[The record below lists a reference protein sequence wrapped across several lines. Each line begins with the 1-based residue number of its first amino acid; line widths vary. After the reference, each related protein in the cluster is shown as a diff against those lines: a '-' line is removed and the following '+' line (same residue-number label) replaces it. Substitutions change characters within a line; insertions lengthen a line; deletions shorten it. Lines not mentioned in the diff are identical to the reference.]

1 MRHNM
6 AEPAGTSDAA
16 REILTPLSGLRRR
29 AEHGGAQVA
38 PGSVPSRALF
48 CWGEPLFEQARTFTH
63 AKPTDLKAGVAKL
76 YRGTWGGEPFVLVNP
91 GIGAPATALVAD
103 KLHACGV
110 DTFIGVGFAGILH
123 PLLQAGDI
131 LVVERA
137 LGEDGTSR
145 AYLDDSAE
153 PWARP
158 RAADGRA
165 PDEAPAH
172 PLLKEAMELSL
183 GQEPGA
189 AFQCGT
195 VWTTDAPYRET
206 VGKAKAYRA
215 RGASAVEMETAA
227 LYAVAQRRG
236 FRAGAM
242 VVLSDSLCRLKP
254 LDAPLGEGDDGID
267 WTWTPAAPG
276 SLDGKIGQLLRAA
289 LPVVTG
295 PLEETPVAPQ
305 AH

>member
-6 AEPAGTSDAA
+6 AAPAGTSDDA

-38 PGSVPSRALF
+38 PGSVPTRALF

-76 YRGTWGGEPFVLVNP
+76 YRGSWGGEAFVLVNP

-103 KLHACGV
+103 KLGACGV

-145 AYLDDSAE
+145 AYLE
-153 PWARP
+153 
-158 RAADGRA
+158 GT
-165 PDEAPAH
+165 DEVQAH
-172 PLLKEAMELSL
+172 PVVKDAMELSL

-215 RGASAVEMETAA
+215 RGAAAVEMETAA
-227 LYAVAQRRG
+227 LYAVAKKRG

-242 VVLSDSLCRLKP
+242 VVLSDSLCRVKP
-254 LDAPLGEGDDGID
+254 LDAPLAEGDDGID

-276 SLDGKIGQLLRAA
+276 SLDGRIGQILRAA

-295 PLEETPVAPQ
+295 PLQDAPLAPH

>member
-1 MRHNM
+1 MTGSEGNDEH
-6 AEPAGTSDAA
+6 

-38 PGSVPSRALF
+38 PGSVPRRALF
-48 CWGEPLFEQARTFTH
+48 TWGEPLFEQARILTH
-63 AKPTDLKAGVAKL
+63 AKPTDLRAGVAKL
-76 YRGTWGGEPFVLVNP
+76 YRGTWAGEPFVLVNP
-91 GIGAPATALVAD
+91 GVGAPATALVAD

-110 DTFIGVGFAGILH
+110 DTFIGVGFAGVLH

-131 LVVERA
+131 LVVEKA

-145 AYLDDSAE
+145 AYLE
-153 PWARP
+153 
-158 RAADGRA
+158 GG
-165 PDEAPAH
+165 DEVEAH
-172 PLLKEAMELSL
+172 PLLKGALELSL

-189 AFQCGT
+189 AFQCAS

-206 VGKAKAYRA
+206 VAKAKAYRQ
-215 RGASAVEMETAA
+215 RGAAAVEMETAA

-242 VVLSDSLCRLKP
+242 LVLSDSLCRLKP
-254 LDAPLGEGDDGID
+254 LDAPLAAGDDGVE

-276 SLDGKIGQLLRAA
+276 SLDGKVGQLLRAA

-295 PLEETPVAPQ
+295 PLQEAAPH

>member
-6 AEPAGTSDAA
+6 ATPAGTSDDA

-38 PGSVPSRALF
+38 PGSVPTRALF

-123 PLLQAGDI
+123 PLLQAGDL

-137 LGEDGTSR
+137 IGEDGTSR
-145 AYLDDSAE
+145 AYLETRDE
-153 PWARP
+153 VQ
-158 RAADGRA
+158 AD
-165 PDEAPAH
+165 

-189 AFQCGT
+189 AFQCGA

-227 LYAVAQRRG
+227 LYAVAHRRG

-254 LDAPLGEGDDGID
+254 LDAPLTEGDDGID

-276 SLDGKIGQLLRAA
+276 SLDGKVAQLLRAA

-295 PLEETPVAPQ
+295 PLQEGPVA
-305 AH
+305 AHAH